1 MCLYINLVKV
11 AELEIK
17 NVESYDLIYD
27 NDLKEF
33 LKDEC
38 PAYENDLPGLIEE
51 IKSVEVRNF
60 KSKIPKFTVQLYAF
74 FYQCLIDFPACKF
87 DKLKT
92 ITTQNMFGT
101 FYKVINSKVHL
112 HHSHV
117 TGEII
122 GNCHDFCNWKIRENK
137 DIVSLIGHNFL
148 GFDIFYMVKGYRS
161 SAWGTKDL
169 NMRVQI

>member
-1 MCLYINLVKV
+1 MCLYIHLVKV

-60 KSKIPKFTVQLYAF
+60 KSKIPKFTFQLYAF
-74 FYQCLIDFPACKF
+74 L
-87 DKLKT
+87 T
-92 ITTQNMFGT
+92 N
-101 FYKVINSKVHL
+101 V
-112 HHSHV
+112 
-117 TGEII
+117 
-122 GNCHDFCNWKIRENK
+122 
-137 DIVSLIGHNFL
+137 
-148 GFDIFYMVKGYRS
+148 
-161 SAWGTKDL
+161 
-169 NMRVQI
+169 